1 MGKNKTGAVL
11 VIGGGIGGVQA
22 ALDLADSG
30 FKVFLVE
37 KSPSIGGVMAQLDKT
52 FPTNDCS
59 MCILAP
65 KLVSAGRHPNIE
77 LITYSEIQDLKGE
90 PGDFLVRI
98 LRKSPFVNWNNCNGC
113 GICWEKCPIKVKS
126 EFDCGLGT
134 RKAIYVPFPQ
144 SVPNKAVID
153 REHCT
158 YFLKNGKCRVCQ
170 ILCPAKAVD
179 FNLPDKMIEINVGSI
194 IIGTGLKHFEPHLK
208 SIYGYGRYLNVI
220 KSIELE
226 RILNA
231 SGPFQG
237 HLLRPSDKKEPQRV
251 AFIQCVG
258 SRDTKSG
265 SAYCSSVCCVYAI
278 KEAILM
284 KEHNPSL
291 DCTIFYMDIRTF
303 GKGFESYYKRAKERY
318 RIKFRRAMI
327 GEIIELK
334 DSKNLLLRYEDE
346 EGKLK
351 KEEFDM
357 VILSVGLKP
366 DDNVKKLAE
375 ILHID
380 LNEFNFFQTL
390 SFSTVETVRPGIFVC
405 GTASSPKDIPETVTE
420 ASGAAQ
426 KAIELIKDQRYT
438 LTKKIEYP
446 QEIDISNQ
454 SPRIGVFVCHCGVN
468 IAAVVSVK
476 DVVEYA
482 KTLPNVVYAED
493 NLYSCSDD
501 SQQHIK
507 EMIEKNRLNRIVVA
521 ACTPRT
527 HEPLFQETIREMGLN
542 KFLLE
547 FTNIRDQ
554 CSWVHSQEPEA
565 ATEKAKDLVR
575 MACARAI
582 FLEPLP
588 TVTIPVI
595 QSGLVIGGGI
605 CGMNAALALANQD
618 YKVYL
623 VEREKELGGNAR
635 QIKRMIDGR
644 DVQDYLEKLIK
655 CVESHP
661 GVVVYKDCEI
671 ETINGYIGNFK
682 TTIVDKNKKKFEID
696 HGVII
701 VATGAREYEPTEYL
715 YGKDPRIITQKELEQ
730 RLSANQ
736 TFGLSDYK
744 TIVMIQCIGSR
755 DQERNYCSRICCSQA
770 IKNALFIKEKNPE
783 SEVIIFY
790 KDIRTYGLS
799 EIYYQK
805 ARDLGVV
812 FIRYDNEFKPEVIPN
827 NGKLLIRSR
836 EPILN
841 EIVEI
846 PADLLVLSTGI
857 LPDKTNRKIAQLLK
871 VPLNEDG
878 FFLEAHMKLRP
889 VDFATDGIFICGMA
903 HSPKTIDESIAQA
916 LAASARAGIILSKNK
931 IEVLPIV
938 AEVDD
943 EKCIGCGICEK
954 LCAYQAHEL
963 KKKEKGFR
971 SEVISAYCKGCGS
984 CAASCPQRAITMK
997 HFTNEQI
1004 MAMVEAI

>member
-380 LNEFNFFQTL
+380 LNEFNLFQTL

-701 VATGAREYEPTEYL
+701 VATGAREYEPTEYF
-715 YGKDPRIITQKELEQ
+715 YRQDPRIITQKELEQ

-736 TFGLSDYK
+736 TFGVSDYK

-770 IKNALFIKEKNPE
+770 IKNALNLLEVDPE
-783 SEVIIFY
+783 ANIYILY
-790 KDIRTYGLS
+790 KDIRTYGFKEEL
-799 EIYYQK
+799 YRK
-805 ARDLGVV
+805 AREKGIV
-812 FIRYDNEFKPEVIPN
+812 FIRYDDSSKPE
-827 NGKLLIRSR
+827 LQIRDGRLNISVF
-836 EPILN
+836 EPILK
-841 EIVEI
+841 ERLDIKT
-846 PADLLVLSTGI
+846 DLVVLSTGI
-857 LPDKTNRKIAQLLK
+857 VPEEENPALAKMLK
-871 VPLNEDG
+871 VPLNGDG
-878 FFLEAHMKLRP
+878 FFLEAHVKLRP
-889 VDFATDGIFICGMA
+889 VDFATEGIFVAGMA
-903 HSPKTIDESIAQA
+903 HSPMTIAEAIGQGQA
-916 LAASARAGIILSKNK
+916 AAARATTILANK
-931 IEVLPIV
+931 KYY
-938 AEVDD
+938 AEATVSVVN
-943 EKCIGCGICEK
+943 EELCAGCGMCGA
-954 LCAYQAHEL
+954 LCPYEAIGY
-963 KKKEKGFR
+963 KEKDSKR
-971 SEVISAYCKGCGS
+971 ISSVNEALCKGCGT
-984 CAASCPQRAITMK
+984 CVASCPSGAMNQYG
-997 HFTNEQI
+997 FTKKQI
-1004 MAMVEAI
+1004 MAMLEAI